1 MRLGIYGTG
10 FRASVADDE
19 ALRSLFAT
27 RTYSMSRSAFCNRR
41 QCGPRRPLRLWR
53 GLSSCADFR
62 VISISLES
70 CSTVHCSAGIFNCL
84 IYAVGR
90 VLPLSA
96 QRPVFSGISF
106 GAISPRLLSK
116 IKVGDVACGSPW
128 RYFRTSSPAF
138 LIYQSAERNA
148 PSAT

>member
-10 FRASVADDE
+10 FRVSVADDE

-27 RTYSMSRSAFCNRR
+27 KTYSVSWSAFRNHR
-41 QCGPRRPLRLWR
+41 QCGPRRPLRLLR
-53 GLSSCADFR
+53 GLSCADFR

-70 CSTVHCSAGIFNCL
+70 CITVHCSAGIFNYL

-96 QRPVFSGISF
+96 QRPVFPGISF
-106 GAISPRLLSK
+106 GAISSRLLSK
-116 IKVGDVACGSPW
+116 IKVGDMACGSP
-128 RYFRTSSPAF
+128 
-138 LIYQSAERNA
+138 
-148 PSAT
+148 

>member
-1 MRLGIYGTG
+1 MSWVGIVIRLDEVGHLQIG
-10 FRASVADDE
+10 FRVSVADDE

-27 RTYSMSRSAFCNRR
+27 KTYSVSWSSFRNHR
-41 QCGPRRPLRLWR
+41 QCGPRRPLRLLR

-70 CSTVHCSAGIFNCL
+70 CITVHCSAGTFSCL

-96 QRPVFSGISF
+96 HRPVFSGISF
-106 GAISPRLLSK
+106 GAISLRLLSK
-116 IKVGDVACGSPW
+116 IKVGDMACGSP
-128 RYFRTSSPAF
+128 
-138 LIYQSAERNA
+138 
-148 PSAT
+148 